1 MSSAHASSGATI
13 KVLYFSLAAVLL
25 VFVVM
30 FSLTFLHA

>member
-1 MSSAHASSGATI
+1 MSSAQAYSGATI
-13 KVLYFSLAAVLL
+13 KVLYFSLALVVF